1 MDTRI
6 SRRKLIAFLGII
18 NLLFIV
24 CLTARSHQPNQST
37 KTIIRR
43 LTLVKEP
50 LEISFLLKGQPV
62 KVTEGVRAEEG
73 IRTQEFE
80 GDPDWLKDLTLK
92 LRNTSGKTITYVV
105 LNLHFPEVTKNNSM
119 ALDQIFLGVDPDR
132 KFRRAEVRLAPNET
146 IEIPL
151 ASRSDEIK
159 TLVRVVG
166 DLSAEN
172 ITKLWLEMHAA
183 LFDDGTLFEAGTLYK
198 RNPDD
203 PLKWIPIDK

>member
-119 ALDQIFLGVDPDR
+119 ALDQIFLGVDPD
-132 KFRRAEVRLAPNET
+132 
-146 IEIPL
+146 
-151 ASRSDEIK
+151 
-159 TLVRVVG
+159 
-166 DLSAEN
+166 
-172 ITKLWLEMHAA
+172 
-183 LFDDGTLFEAGTLYK
+183 
-198 RNPDD
+198 
-203 PLKWIPIDK
+203 